1 MAEEK
6 GFTPN
11 FKMSGD
17 LLDRMKEAGRPRERG
32 QGFDA
37 IAGLGE
43 DAMDLAL
50 SETDTGSVTE
60 LLDKVDYE
68 KRLKEGKVEA
78 DEIEA
83 RGGGVDDLLTNL
95 QGYGKLQEEKASG
108 APEAGS
114 AVAQA
119 SSAVKMISPLKQR
132 QDDIN
137 NLVKKTFGRGFKT
150 SARRGSIF
158 GKKTFA
164 DFQEPIKNKQ
174 KEFLNAQKTDES
186 TLNKIAD
193 LSEISGSLQSF
204 KTVMEEA
211 GKIHRGVGWSKHL
224 LEDRPDLQY
233 ILDEV
238 ADGNR
243 ANVDV
248 DEHNSIGFNIV
259 MPDGSPKRVTE
270 DDINNIL
277 LNHINPTVKANEAAK
292 EFAEL
297 DQLGYNGRLPFDFDS
312 QFKVNKDKINKD
324 NLGSY
329 LKDPIFGNTSFIQD
343 AEEDP
348 RFKQLNTTAND
359 VYNDILKSGDP
370 ALIRE
375 TIDEVA
381 RHQTKK
387 QQAKYNGGV
396 NRKKQENKELR
407 GESTSSSETTSP
419 EAKTVSSG
427 STFRKSS
434 PITKNT
440 GGMTAAQK
448 IEYYRNL

>member
-1 MAEEK
+1 
-6 GFTPN
+6 
-11 FKMSGD
+11 
-17 LLDRMKEAGRPRERG
+17 
-32 QGFDA
+32 
-37 IAGLGE
+37 
-43 DAMDLAL
+43 
-50 SETDTGSVTE
+50 
-60 LLDKVDYE
+60 Y
-68 KRLKEGKVEA
+68 
-78 DEIEA
+78 
-83 RGGGVDDLLTNL
+83 
-95 QGYGKLQEEKASG
+95 
-108 APEAGS
+108 
-114 AVAQA
+114 
-119 SSAVKMISPLKQR
+119 
-132 QDDIN
+132 
-137 NLVKKTFGRGFKT
+137 
-150 SARRGSIF
+150 
-158 GKKTFA
+158 
-164 DFQEPIKNKQ
+164 
-174 KEFLNAQKTDES
+174 
-186 TLNKIAD
+186 
-193 LSEISGSLQSF
+193 
-204 KTVMEEA
+204 
-211 GKIHRGVGWSKHL
+211 
-224 LEDRPDLQY
+224 
-233 ILDEV
+233 
-238 ADGNR
+238 
-243 ANVDV
+243 VDV
-248 DEHNSIGFNIV
+248 DEYNSVGFNIV

-312 QFKVNKDKINKD
+312 QLKVNKDKINKD

-359 VYNDILKSGDP
+359 VYNNILKSGDP
-370 ALIRE
+370 ALIE
-375 TIDEVA
+375 EAIDEVA

-387 QQAKYNGGV
+387 QQAKYNGGA

>member
-1 MAEEK
+1 
-6 GFTPN
+6 
-11 FKMSGD
+11 MSGD
-17 LLDRMKEAGRPRERG
+17 LLNRMKEAGRPRERG

-43 DAMDLAL
+43 DAMDIAL

-137 NLVKKTFGRGFKT
+137 NLIKKTFGRGFKT
-150 SARRGSIF
+150 SARRASIF
-158 GKKTFA
+158 GKKTFE

-211 GKIHRGVGWSKHL
+211 
-224 LEDRPDLQY
+224 
-233 ILDEV
+233 
-238 ADGNR
+238 
-243 ANVDV
+243 
-248 DEHNSIGFNIV
+248 
-259 MPDGSPKRVTE
+259 
-270 DDINNIL
+270 
-277 LNHINPTVKANEAAK
+277 
-292 EFAEL
+292 
-297 DQLGYNGRLPFDFDS
+297 
-312 QFKVNKDKINKD
+312 
-324 NLGSY
+324 
-329 LKDPIFGNTSFIQD
+329 
-343 AEEDP
+343 
-348 RFKQLNTTAND
+348 
-359 VYNDILKSGDP
+359 
-370 ALIRE
+370 
-375 TIDEVA
+375 
-381 RHQTKK
+381 
-387 QQAKYNGGV
+387 
-396 NRKKQENKELR
+396 
-407 GESTSSSETTSP
+407 
-419 EAKTVSSG
+419 
-427 STFRKSS
+427 
-434 PITKNT
+434 
-440 GGMTAAQK
+440 
-448 IEYYRNL
+448 